1 MKKII
6 LFALATCSSLFA
18 QEPVQEAVA
27 APTAETAT
35 VATTASEAT
44 TAPET
49 ASVTT
54 ESAAKT
60 VSDSA
65 TVASANKAESSE
77 TATITDTGNAQTEE
91 VNAQEVAAVST
102 AEAKPQ
108 LVSRRNTPSVKP
120 STSQASKQ
128 DKPAEDCILC
138 NEVQNALG
146 DSLAKKWRH
155 FVGVAFTVPVTQY
168 KINKEKINFV
178 NFGVNLSYMGVSRF
192 GFATRATVSAGAS
205 VSDDVKFEDEDDSEV
220 GSYGALELG
229 AGFSIVN
236 SPIFTFAI
244 FAMVGAEYATFEAK
258 ENAYD
263 HKELGSVDRSFS
275 ETLGAVTLGG
285 DIVMR
290 LAFSEHVGIFAS
302 VGGRWVASTS
312 SETTVKY
319 RKGDFTRAE
328 TFLDDGRGVF
338 SIVPAFGIMWRF

>member
-18 QEPVQEAVA
+18 QESVQEAVA
-27 APTAETAT
+27 TPIAETAT
-35 VATTASEAT
+35 VATTESEAT

-49 ASVTT
+49 AAITT

-60 VSDSA
+60 LSDSA
-65 TVASANKAESSE
+65 TVASANKTESSE

-91 VNAQEVAAVST
+91 ANAQEVAAVST

-120 STSQASKQ
+120 SSLQANKQ

-138 NEVQNALG
+138 NQVQNALG

-205 VSDDVKFEDEDDSEV
+205 VSDDIKFEDSDDSEV

-236 SPIFTFAI
+236 SPIFIFAI

-319 RKGDFTRAE
+319 RKSDFTRAE
-328 TFLDDGRGVF
+328 TILDDGRGVF
-338 SIVPAFGIMWRF
+338 SIVPTLGIMWRF